1 MVETIKKL
9 AFHFRARGDNNSVI
23 DPMAPVS
30 HPGGYAQPML
40 MQGAPPP
47 EHLRVTLANW
57 QDPPYNRWA
66 FSHLRELVPTQR
78 ISRGPGPVPPLV
90 SEHRSLGEVPVRRV
104 SGEEA
109 DVDHVLDDTYT
120 DAVVVLHGGQV
131 VLERYWGETE
141 PETPHLVM
149 SISKSIVGCV
159 AGNLEAGG
167 VLDTTQLVTDFVP
180 ELTDS
185 GYADATVRDV
195 LDMRSG
201 VKFSEEYT
209 DPEAEVRIIE
219 QAMGWRPESRDE
231 VRDGMYAYLTTL
243 ERSGEHGGVF
253 NYRSCET
260 DVLGWCCERAA
271 GVRMAD
277 LISEL
282 VWAPMG
288 AEFDAEITCDRIGT
302 GIHDGGVCAAARDVA
317 RFGAM
322 LLAGGQANDHHV
334 VPATW
339 LETAWMVGADIRGAF
354 RRSASG
360 PYLPGGWYR
369 NQFWFVPRQH
379 GDVLLCLGI
388 HGQMVYV
395 SRGTST
401 VAVKLS
407 TWPDAQSPEMLHDT
421 LRMFDAIGAALANL
435 PIPNHD
441 GLGLPTITPPGVATG
456 SARYGPSQ

>member
-1 MVETIKKL
+1 ME
-9 AFHFRARGDNNSVI
+9 
-23 DPMAPVS
+23 
-30 HPGGYAQPML
+30 
-40 MQGAPPP
+40 GAPPP
-47 EHLRVTLANW
+47 EHVRVTLANW

-78 ISRGPGPVPPLV
+78 ISRGWGPVLALV
-90 SEHRSLGEVPVRRV
+90 SEHRPLGDVPVRRV
-104 SGEEA
+104 TGEEA
-109 DVDHVLDDTYT
+109 DVDQVLEDTYT
-120 DAVVVLHGGQV
+120 DAVVVVHRGHV
-131 VLERYWGETE
+131 ILERYWGETQ
-141 PETPHLVM
+141 PDTPHVLM
-149 SISKSIVGCV
+149 SISKSIVSCV
-159 AGNLEAGG
+159 AANLEARG
-167 VLDTTQLVTDFVP
+167 VLDSTRLVTDFVP

-201 VKFSEEYT
+201 VKFSEDYT
-209 DPEAEVRIIE
+209 DRNAEVRVIE
-219 QAMGWRPESRDE
+219 QAMGWRPVMHDDMP
-231 VRDGMYAYLTTL
+231 DGMYAYLTNL
-243 ERSGEHGGVF
+243 ERSGQHGGVF

-271 GVRMAD
+271 GMRMAG
-277 LISEL
+277 LIQEL
-282 VWAPMG
+282 VWSPMG

-302 GIHDGGVCAAARDVA
+302 AIHDGGVCAAARDVA

-322 LLAGGQANDHHV
+322 LLAGGQTDDHQV
-334 VPATW
+334 VPARW
-339 LETAWMVGADIRGAF
+339 LETSWSVDVDIRSAF
-354 RRSASG
+354 RRSVSG

-388 HGQMVYV
+388 NGQMVYV
-395 SRGTST
+395 HKGTGT

-407 TWPDAQSPEMLHDT
+407 SWPDAQSPQMLHDT
-421 LRMFDAIGAALANL
+421 LRMFDAVGAVLADL

-441 GLGLPTITPPGVATG
+441 GPGLPAVTPPGVATG